1 MFAGIG
7 GLDLACEWHWGAE
20 TAWQLDLIGADV
32 RRRHWPNALQVE
44 ADVRQV
50 DPVSLPAVDI
60 LCGGFPCQDLSVA
73 GSHAGLT
80 GERSGLYR
88 EMLRY
93 AAALRPRFVVMENV
107 PGLLRYAAT
116 LELDWAALGYG
127 LTWVKCRALDA
138 GAPHLR
144 ARVFVVAEVEAVSCG
159 VIEAQRQSRA
169 VRPWPTAVAS
179 NPNEGEDPRCWH
191 ARQRHHRQ
199 RGRPLISEPLA
210 QTVRPW
216 ATPRATGADAGLR
229 KRVTKQGAHLSVQI
243 RTWPTATAQDAA
255 NNAAPSQWERNAEPL
270 NVSAATQ
277 PGKRLNPDWVETL
290 MGYPIGWTLTQGEQL
305 TASRAPRWPRGR
317 YPSTWD
323 RSQLWLGHRW
333 EPSRTLPDGPPAR
346 GRPARLRALGNAVCP
361 QQGALALATWAR
373 PAQIG
378 LFQVAP

>member
-1 MFAGIG
+1 MNIGSMFAGIG
-7 GLDLACEWHWGAE
+7 GLDLACQWHWGAE

-93 AAALRPRFVVMENV
+93 AAGLRPRFVVMENV

-116 LELDWAALGYG
+116 LEADWAALGYG

-144 ARVFVVAEVEAVSCG
+144 ARVFVVAEVGAVSRG

-169 VRPWPTAVAS
+169 VRPWPTTTCGDAKASGGRS
-179 NPNEGEDPRCWH
+179 NPLNNANDGTSLTD
-191 ARQRHHRQ
+191 A
-199 RGRPLISEPLA
+199 
-210 QTVRPW
+210 VRPD
-216 ATPRATGADAGLR
+216 RL
-229 KRVTKQGAHLSVQI
+229 
-243 RTWPTATAQDAA
+243 WPTATAQDAA

-333 EPSRTLPDGPPAR
+333 EPARTLPDGPPAR

-361 QQGALALATWAR
+361 QQGALALATWAN

-378 LFQVAP
+378 LFQAAQ